1 MYFFFNKDKNSGK
14 PQNIF
19 GEGIKNY
26 FYDCVKEWFNVED
39 KDLTFDAKLKY
50 IQSSV
55 VDEIQFL
62 EMDQIE
68 KSGIRIIESPDKE
81 REEKEFKQISAL
93 IISNNIK
100 DKKESQN
107 EVNVDQNSNSETIR
121 LHREEFFKRNNNHS
135 ETNTIEKIKDNY
147 NVEKNDHISENN
159 SSNFNIQ
166 KEINNQQD
174 ETNKPKNLT
183 ETKSE
188 DRNNPEEKEKNDSK
202 NKYINTTGQPKNINV
217 MKNNNNISTNGG
229 SINRQPD
236 VDESMKTE
244 KEKEKDNSKN
254 KKIDKQ
260 NYVRSYKIKF
270 WISMMSMFLFCG
282 AIYFSIYFVVF
293 VFINLAFSTFYFK
306 KQKDHKQQISKKF
319 DITNDSVDYKVK
331 TNEDK
336 NQDFIPSM
344 IKDSIDL
351 ENKVNG

>member
-1 MYFFFNKDKNSGK
+1 
-14 PQNIF
+14 
-19 GEGIKNY
+19 
-26 FYDCVKEWFNVED
+26 
-39 KDLTFDAKLKY
+39 
-50 IQSSV
+50 
-55 VDEIQFL
+55 
-62 EMDQIE
+62 
-68 KSGIRIIESPDKE
+68 
-81 REEKEFKQISAL
+81 
-93 IISNNIK
+93 
-100 DKKESQN
+100 
-107 EVNVDQNSNSETIR
+107 
-121 LHREEFFKRNNNHS
+121 
-135 ETNTIEKIKDNY
+135 
-147 NVEKNDHISENN
+147 
-159 SSNFNIQ
+159 
-166 KEINNQQD
+166 
-174 ETNKPKNLT
+174 
-183 ETKSE
+183 
-188 DRNNPEEKEKNDSK
+188 
-202 NKYINTTGQPKNINV
+202 

-319 DITNDSVDYKVK
+319 DITNDNVYYKVK